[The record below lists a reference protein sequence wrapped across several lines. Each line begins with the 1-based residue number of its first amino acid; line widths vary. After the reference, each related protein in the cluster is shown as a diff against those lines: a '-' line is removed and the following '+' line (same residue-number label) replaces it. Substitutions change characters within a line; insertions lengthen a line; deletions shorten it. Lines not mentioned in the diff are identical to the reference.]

1 MCIVLK
7 YCQERNPDRQL
18 KIGRISYINVDPVY
32 FQFDRGTLPSGM
44 ETISRPPA
52 ILNKMLANNELDIS
66 SVSASA
72 FARHSD
78 QWMILPD
85 LSISCYGKVM
95 SVLLVSRIPFESLD
109 KQTVL
114 LTDES
119 ATAVDLVKLIFS
131 LKGISPVYQTA
142 QVKRPADVPIDSGA
156 GLVIGDAALR
166 HRWEKSFAYV
176 WDLCEIWNE
185 LTGLPFVFAVWAVR
199 KACVQRHPQKVLTA
213 LENLKT
219 SKELG
224 LRNLPDIIALSAQKI
239 GIDAELCRRYY
250 NSMYYSMSQP
260 EVQCLTEFFN
270 RLHSTRIINKKPVL
284 QFFNPIDTIN
294 SLIRSSCAKKTSK

>member
-1 MCIVLK
+1 MNTIHPFNDK
-7 YCQERNPDRQL
+7 NNEL

-32 FQFDRGTLPSGM
+32 YQFDHEPMPPGM
-44 ETISRPPA
+44 EVISRPPA
-52 ILNKMLANNELDIS
+52 VLNKMLVDRELDIS

-85 LSISCYGKVM
+85 LSISCYGKVL
-95 SVLLVSRIPFESLD
+95 SVLLVSRHPLEELQD
-109 KQTVL
+109 QTVL

-119 ATAVDLVKLIFS
+119 ATAVDLLKLIFS
-131 LKGISPVYQTA
+131 LKGIRPGFKTGK
-142 QVKRPADVPIDSGA
+142 VKTPAELGNVSDA
-156 GLVIGDAALR
+156 GLVIGDAALK
-166 HRWEKSFAYV
+166 HRWEDSFAYV

-199 KACVQRHPQKVLTA
+199 KSYARQYPDRVLTV
-213 LENLKT
+213 LERLKT

-224 LRNLPDIIALSAQKI
+224 LRNLSDIVRLSSKKI
-239 GIDAELCRRYY
+239 GIDPDLCRTYY

-260 EVQCLTEFFN
+260 EVQCLGDFFN
-270 RLHSTRIINKKPVL
+270 RLYANHIIYKKPEL
-284 QFFNPIDTIN
+284 HFFNPIDRYQAMG
-294 SLIRSSCAKKTSK
+294 L